1 MFKIAFSEVSKSGVV
16 GAFNGLANF
25 RAAVNEPAF
34 GTVMSN
40 TFYWVVSVVGI
51 STLLGFIAAMVLNQ
65 SFHGRK
71 LARSILVFPWAAAL
85 VIQASIWNYIIKFEY
100 GNLNN
105 ILLNLGILRD
115 AVNWRTSYQIE
126 FIWECGVGIFVTIPF
141 VTFCVLSGL
150 QSLTPP
156 IMKPPRWTARASG
169 RS

>member
-1 MFKIAFSEVSKSGVV
+1 MNSILVRHKWEPYLWILPSLLLMAVFVVFPIGIVFKIAFSEVSKSGVV

-85 VIQASIWNYIIKFEY
+85 VTAEV
-100 GNLNN
+100 
-105 ILLNLGILRD
+105 
-115 AVNWRTSYQIE
+115 AVAT
-126 FIWECGVGIFVTIPF
+126 
-141 VTFCVLSGL
+141 L
-150 QSLTPP
+150 
-156 IMKPPRWTARASG
+156 A
-169 RS
+169 